1 MQNWHPEQ
9 TPLVLKE
16 RQDETPDTVSFIFK
30 AQDQSCFSFKPGQF
44 VIVKV
49 MIDGVELARAYS
61 ISSLPGLAILQ
72 LTIKRVAGGAVSNYL
87 IDNLKPGDTVW
98 TLGIAGDFN
107 IIDCKPRAKTIFISA
122 GCGVTPVLSMA
133 RYLCS
138 LPKNQVDMLFLHRAH
153 DMCNVISLREMNRL
167 KEQCQHFDYHLLLS
181 DYENNF
187 SESVTQGK
195 LTIDDLRRL
204 CPDYQERSIYLCGP
218 QGFMQDVQEMLQ
230 SDGFDMQ
237 HFHHEDFTP
246 RNYVQ
251 DEASF
256 LYGKSEASGKLTV
269 SVPDFHYQAQVTQG
283 ALLLDVLDAGKVP
296 LVAAC
301 RSGICGSCKCRVN
314 KGRVVSSSYA
324 ALTPQE
330 IEQGFVLACSSTIT
344 EDIEVFI
351 K

>member
-16 RQDETPDTVSFIFK
+16 RQDETPDTVSFIFE
-30 AQDQSCFSFKPGQF
+30 AQDQSHFSFKPGQF

-61 ISSLPGLAILQ
+61 ISSLPGLTIMQ
-72 LTIKRVAGGAVSNYL
+72 LTIKRVVGGAVSNFL
-87 IDNLKPGDTVW
+87 IDHLKPGDVVW

-107 IIDCKPRAKTIFISA
+107 IVDCKPRAKTIFISA

-138 LPKNQVDMLFLHRAH
+138 LPQNQVDMLFLHRAH
-153 DMCNVISLREMNRL
+153 DICNVISMREMERL
-167 KEQCQHFDYHLLLS
+167 KQGDSHFDYHLLLS
-181 DYENNF
+181 ECEGDE
-187 SESVTQGK
+187 SEKVTQAT
-195 LTIDDLRRL
+195 LSINELRRL
-204 CPDYQERSIYLCGP
+204 CPDYQECSVYLCGP
-218 QGFMQDVQEMLQ
+218 QGFMHDVQEMLEA
-230 SDGFDMQ
+230 DGFDMQ

-251 DEASF
+251 DELIVS
-256 LYGKSEASGKLTV
+256 SELGQSSEKLTV
-269 SVPDFHYQAQVTQG
+269 SVPDFDYQAQVPQG
-283 ALLLDVLDAGKVP
+283 ALLLDVLDQGKVP
-296 LVAAC
+296 LIAAC

-314 KGRVVSSSYA
+314 KGHVVSSSHA
-324 ALTPQE
+324 TLTSQE

-344 EDIEVFI
+344 EDIEVSL